1 MTNLGVYAWLLI
13 LMCFERVHVTF
24 GYISLSIFQC
34 LFHLQDVLYRMF
46 LCTYLLFFDCTSYE
60 SHVKRAETLVVPHTL
75 CSRCL
80 QLKLGSLP
88 FKPGSL
94 QLKPGCLQLHLGCL

>member
-1 MTNLGVYAWLLI
+1 MKKDEVLAAVYQTPTSAEEATTFATVDVMTNLGVYAWLLI

-46 LCTYLLFFDCTSYE
+46 LCSYLTVDRPY
-60 SHVKRAETLVVPHTL
+60 
-75 CSRCL
+75 
-80 QLKLGSLP
+80 
-88 FKPGSL
+88 
-94 QLKPGCLQLHLGCL
+94 HL

>member
-1 MTNLGVYAWLLI
+1 MKKDEVLAAVYQTPTSAEEATTFATADVMTNLGVYAWLLI

-46 LCTYLLFFDCTSYE
+46 SCTYLIVFRLY
-60 SHVKRAETLVVPHTL
+60 
-75 CSRCL
+75 
-80 QLKLGSLP
+80 QL
-88 FKPGSL
+88 
-94 QLKPGCLQLHLGCL
+94 